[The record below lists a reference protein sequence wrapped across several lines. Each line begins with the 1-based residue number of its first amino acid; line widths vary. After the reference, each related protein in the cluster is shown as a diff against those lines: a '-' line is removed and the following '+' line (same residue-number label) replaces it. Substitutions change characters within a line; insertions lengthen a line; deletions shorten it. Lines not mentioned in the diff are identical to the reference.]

1 MGKNLFL
8 ITHDPELLFS
18 CADFILKLEDN
29 QTYDYYPMDRNGI
42 EKTKRYFYDAYAKG
56 AMEC

>member
-1 MGKNLFL
+1 MSQKCRNEELFL
-8 ITHDPELLFS
+8 FSPS